1 MLEDRVMFPGLLY
14 EGCCTVLGICTVS
27 GLCTALGLLTCVMRL
42 EMYPVLEDS
51 VMCSCL
57 FPQFST
63 DSGSATVTN
72 NRRDG

>member
-1 MLEDRVMFPGLLY
+1 
-14 EGCCTVLGICTVS
+14 
-27 GLCTALGLLTCVMRL
+27 
-42 EMYPVLEDS
+42 MYPVLEDS
-51 VMCSCL
+51 VMCPGL